1 MRNEQN
7 KNRNLPE
14 VIDMIQEEPGS
25 ITVEDILN
33 SIPKSNKKL
42 QAFYDKLIE
51 TLSSELIDMKELEVK
66 KKKAQDLINNT
77 EPVKALKRLK
87 KNIKAKKS
95 STDKLMQALMG
106 VKSAAKAM
114 DVELKTKKA
123 ISQGE

>member
-1 MRNEQN
+1 MRNT
-7 KNRNLPE
+7 KNTNLPE
-14 VIDMIQEEPGS
+14 VIDMLQEEPGS
-25 ITVEDILN
+25 LTVEELLN
-33 SIPKSNKKL
+33 SIPKSNSKKL
-42 QAFYDKLIE
+42 QVLYDKIIE
-51 TLSSELIDMKELEVK
+51 QLSNDLLEMKELEVK

-87 KNIKAKKS
+87 KSIKIKKS

-123 ISQGE
+123 LTQGD